1 MKNFYSCNKVE
12 IDEILKEGDLIPGFN
27 EVSVIY
33 TPGHT
38 PGHLSLYIEREKVL
52 IAGDAFIIKDGNIST
67 TDSDLNFNDE
77 EYYSSLK
84 KIHNYDISEV
94 ICYHGGVYKKNI
106 NEAIGNIINI

>member
-12 IDEILKEGDLIPGFN
+12 IDEILKEEDLIPGFN

-84 KIHNYDISEV
+84 KIHNYDIREV

-106 NEAIGNIINI
+106 NEAIESIINI